1 MKFCINARFYVSLQR
16 EIINNLL
23 TKKHNYMAMLV
34 FIVGDSGEGKST
46 SFRNLNPDETFI
58 VNSDQKAL
66 PFKSFKTKYNI
77 EKGNYAQT
85 SSYPEVIAAM
95 KAANKNAAI
104 KTLIVDTFTRIGTDY
119 IMSPN
124 FRQTKGFEKWSH
136 LAGDLY
142 DVINIIND
150 RLREDLIVYLVCHP
164 YTAQDEFGN
173 MSKKIAVQGKQLE
186 KFTLESFSSIVL
198 YTNIKKAPG
207 QPNEFTFSGE
217 NNNNSAKVP
226 MELLENNEI
235 PNDLVILNTKIREYF
250 EI

>member
-1 MKFCINARFYVSLQR
+1 
-16 EIINNLL
+16 
-23 TKKHNYMAMLV
+23 MAMLV
-34 FIVGDSGEGKST
+34 FLVGDSGEGKST

-66 PFKSFKTKYNI
+66 PFKSFKTKYNE

-85 SSYPEVIAAM
+85 SSYPDVIAAM
-95 KAANKNAAI
+95 KAANKNKTI

-119 IMSPN
+119 IMSNN
-124 FRQTKGFEKWSH
+124 FRTTKGFDKWSH

-142 DVINIIND
+142 DVINIVND
-150 RLREDLIVYLVCHP
+150 KLREDLIVYLVCHP
-164 YTAQDEFGN
+164 HTVNDEFGN
-173 MSKKIAVQGKQLE
+173 GYKKIAVQGKQLE

-207 QPNEFTFSGE
+207 KPNEFTFSGE
-217 NNNNSAKVP
+217 NNFNTAKVP

-235 PNDLVILNTKIREYF
+235 PNDLVILNAKIREYF